1 MSCLFAIYFKY
12 FFVSIFCINPK
23 DISFVLY
30 LLKVLPSIV
39 LLLLQSKLHMLGV
52 FTIMYER
59 MKQEEKIKGMK
70 NKEQITIPVSNQK
83 RDREKLFNKIIEEHK
98 NCTTDCVITNCKV
111 DIKSDNITYYKCTKY
126 TDLKKSVER

>member
-23 DISFVLY
+23 DISSVLY
-30 LLKVLPSIV
+30 LLKVPPSIV
-39 LLLLQSKLHMLGV
+39 LLLQSKLHMLGV

-70 NKEQITIPVSNQK
+70 HTEQITIPVRNQK
-83 RDREKLFNKIIEEHK
+83 RDREKLFTKIIEEHK

-126 TDLKKSVER
+126 TDLKKCVER